1 MRGGGGEGPGYGAE
15 KRKER
20 RTRRVRGR
28 KGGRERKGNIL
39 SLRRTR
45 DPELGGFRR
54 RRGGGREERGDG
66 KGRCGK
72 RAEIGGG
79 LRGGERR
86 GAGFHP
92 GTH

>member
-1 MRGGGGEGPGYGAE
+1 MGFGGGEE
-15 KRKER
+15 EEER
-20 RTRRVRGR
+20 R
-28 KGGRERKGNIL
+28 E
-39 SLRRTR
+39 
-45 DPELGGFRR
+45 
-54 RRGGGREERGDG
+54 GDG

>member
-1 MRGGGGEGPGYGAE
+1 MSGIRSGETKRE
-15 KRKER
+15 KEKIE
-20 RTRRVRGR
+20 
-28 KGGRERKGNIL
+28 RERKGNIL

-45 DPELGGFRR
+45 EILSWVGF
-54 RRGGGREERGDG
+54 GGGEERREGDG

-86 GAGFHP
+86 GGRVPPWNTLTAGRR
-92 GTH
+92 GI

>member
-20 RTRRVRGR
+20 RTRRVR
-28 KGGRERKGNIL
+28 GRERKGNIL

-54 RRGGGREERGDG
+54 RRGGGGEERGDG